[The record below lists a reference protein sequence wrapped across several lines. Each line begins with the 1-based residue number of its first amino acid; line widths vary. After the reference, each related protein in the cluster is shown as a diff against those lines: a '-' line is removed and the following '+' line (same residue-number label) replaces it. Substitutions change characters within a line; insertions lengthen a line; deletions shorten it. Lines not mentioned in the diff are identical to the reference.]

1 MFNEWKYMKAIT
13 PIILIEKQRL
23 KVDVT
28 RTLEGQ
34 PASTSLVTYAQIL
47 PRDGRGVRRRKMTD
61 EDRAPKGV
69 LRPQAQT
76 PPQCAVRQAAG
87 SEVPEWQPEGLP
99 QKGQAQSPSRG
110 RHPHRLWAREKEA
123 KKLRGRSKG

>member
-76 PPQCAVRQAAG
+76 PPQCAVRQ
-87 SEVPEWQPEGLP
+87 GLP

-123 KKLRGRSKG
+123 KKLRGRSRG